1 MMNKDVEHL
10 YARAAVGS
18 KVVVIGPGSKPGDVA
33 FEDRGLDIFR
43 TIFGG

>member
-1 MMNKDVEHL
+1 MMNKDVEDL
-10 YARAAVGS
+10 YARAGVGT
-18 KVVVIGPGSKPGDVA
+18 KVIVIGPGSKQGEVS